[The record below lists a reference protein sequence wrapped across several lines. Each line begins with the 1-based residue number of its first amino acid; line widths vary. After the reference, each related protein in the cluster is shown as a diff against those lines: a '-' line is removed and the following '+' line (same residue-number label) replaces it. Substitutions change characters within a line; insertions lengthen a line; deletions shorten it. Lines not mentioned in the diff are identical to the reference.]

1 MANKTTETDS
11 VKQRLKRIGAE
22 LSRIE
27 RTGLWPVYKV
37 CEREGDHYFSI
48 GIVSPFPPEDDSE

>member
-1 MANKTTETDS
+1 MANKATEADS

-37 CEREGDHYFSI
+37 ERDGDSHFSI
-48 GIVSPFPPEDDSE
+48 LIVSPFPPEEDSE